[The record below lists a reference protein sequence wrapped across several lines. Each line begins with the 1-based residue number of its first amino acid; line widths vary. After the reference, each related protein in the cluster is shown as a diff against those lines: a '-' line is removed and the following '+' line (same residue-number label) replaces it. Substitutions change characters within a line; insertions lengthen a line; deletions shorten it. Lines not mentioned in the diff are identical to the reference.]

1 MQLISVNLGQAEPIE
16 GAGKSG
22 LTGIFKRPVLHPVQ
36 VHGLGMT
43 GDTICDTQHHGG
55 LDQAVYVYG
64 TLDYQWWEDELGVPL
79 APGTFGENLTL
90 SGLTSKDLRIGDR
103 FEIGSVI
110 LEVTSPRVPCSTLAA
125 RMGDPAFLKKF
136 RAAERPGAYC
146 RVLQEGTLQAGDPV
160 RHGVYT
166 EEVVYMNELFQD
178 FFEPPQDRE
187 RIIRHLKVPLHHEVR
202 EDRKK
207 QLLKVQKTQQGG

>member
-22 LTGIFKRPVLHPVQ
+22 LTGIFKRPVLAPVQ
-36 VHGLGMT
+36 VHRLGMT

-64 TLDYQWWEDELGVPL
+64 VLDYQWWEQELGVPL

-90 SGLTSKDLRIGDR
+90 SDLTSKDLLIGDR

-146 RVLQEGTLQAGDPV
+146 RVVQEGTLQVGDPV
-160 RHGVYT
+160 RHRVYAG
-166 EEVVYMNELFQD
+166 EAVQMNELFVD
-178 FFEPPQDRE
+178 FFQPSEDRE
-187 RIIRHLKVPLHHEVR
+187 RIRRHLTVPLHHEVR
-202 EDRKK
+202 ADREK
-207 QLLKVQKTQQGG
+207 QLLKLQKAPEGS